1 MKAGVVGIEVEAGVD
16 VGTAV
21 VVEGIG
27 VVVADVIETGVVGVD
42 IVGVE
47 VGVVKRA
54 CPGVTVKVGFVLGVK
69 IAVGAGVVTKEDVA
83 EPRAVA
89 RENLVSEADSVEALV
104 GTCIVVGD
112 VESCDFVVGIVVE
125 ADTAV
130 GADVFSTLNVVGR
143 GVEVIADVVI
153 GVSVEIAVA
162 ADVNADAVTS
172 EDSPAVEKWSV
183 LAKSGFM
190 FVSASVENSGVV
202 KAGGVEEM
210 SVGKDFTED
219 TEVGIYIDVRL
230 LVIGEAVV
238 VPGADVEPKV
248 VVVGTSVV
256 RGADFV
262 GRVIETEDLEGTDS
276 LLETDVRIDDDE
288 V

>member
-1 MKAGVVGIEVEAGVD
+1 M
-16 VGTAV
+16 
-21 VVEGIG
+21 
-27 VVVADVIETGVVGVD
+27 
-42 IVGVE
+42 
-47 VGVVKRA
+47 
-54 CPGVTVKVGFVLGVK
+54 
-69 IAVGAGVVTKEDVA
+69 
-83 EPRAVA
+83 
-89 RENLVSEADSVEALV
+89 
-104 GTCIVVGD
+104 
-112 VESCDFVVGIVVE
+112 E

-210 SVGKDFTED
+210 SVGKDLTED

-276 LLETDVRIDDDE
+276 LLETDVGIDDDE